1 MAPFKWAISAVLLVA
16 VVLLVG
22 LNYDL
27 SNLAKDLSQL
37 SAWTLAVLAAAL
49 LANTVLAA
57 LRFKVLSSDVGHPIS
72 FRHAMAAVS
81 AGGLA
86 GLVFFQIGGQLVAR
100 GFVMARARVPF
111 ASVVVVT
118 AYERIIAAIVSGLLA
133 LAGAY
138 FVFGSVYL
146 DRSAGGGELIKIVF
160 ALVAASTAGAVL
172 GYGRMATELVAPY
185 ITRHFVLRCARLVAL
200 TFFVQ
205 VPMMVAYVVAAQAL
219 SPQTGTAELIAAS
232 AIVMFAASLPI
243 SLAGWGIREMS
254 AVFALGVIGV
264 QGPAALLA
272 AIIIGVG
279 SILAMAFFAALSL
292 PVLMARL
299 DQPESRPVEQTIDY
313 ARALAWMIPIT
324 VAILVYFQIYLPIG
338 SGTQLNVNLA
348 DPLAILG
355 GSLFVLQHVQAR
367 KWPQWRLSSGN
378 VALVALT
385 AAMSLALLIGAF
397 DFGWTRWAV
406 VNRYTGWFM
415 LLAYAG
421 TGALIVKE
429 GKVDG
434 LRIMLLTFVG
444 AGVSIA
450 VIEISLLLLLN
461 AGVPLA
467 LPLLPGL
474 IEGFSQNH
482 NFLAFQ
488 FLMAMVAAFVA
499 AQGRFLRIILI
510 AILIAG
516 IWYSASRSGLLT
528 LLFVLAAGVY
538 MKAVTAREIGLALLC
553 AGALALLPMI
563 LAPVAGASPIGIPEL
578 VVKPENTV
586 ERLSSIRGG
595 LELFL
600 KHPIFGA
607 GLGAF
612 RWGYNNVSDSR
623 PLLIHSTYV
632 WLMAELGLVGLVVF
646 MLPAL
651 RVFYMAA
658 TDRDP
663 DMAAKMIVLCLVV
676 FGVMSLPADMVYQ
689 RTFWLLFGAALAC
702 TTFMKQRS
710 VPGARAD
717 G

>member
-1 MAPFKWAISAVLLVA
+1 
-16 VVLLVG
+16 
-22 LNYDL
+22 
-27 SNLAKDLSQL
+27 
-37 SAWTLAVLAAAL
+37 
-49 LANTVLAA
+49 
-57 LRFKVLSSDVGHPIS
+57 
-72 FRHAMAAVS
+72 
-81 AGGLA
+81 
-86 GLVFFQIGGQLVAR
+86 
-100 GFVMARARVPF
+100 
-111 ASVVVVT
+111 
-118 AYERIIAAIVSGLLA
+118 
-133 LAGAY
+133 
-138 FVFGSVYL
+138 
-146 DRSAGGGELIKIVF
+146 
-160 ALVAASTAGAVL
+160 
-172 GYGRMATELVAPY
+172 
-185 ITRHFVLRCARLVAL
+185 
-200 TFFVQ
+200 
-205 VPMMVAYVVAAQAL
+205 
-219 SPQTGTAELIAAS
+219 
-232 AIVMFAASLPI
+232 MFAASLPI